1 MSLYAYMY
9 LWHHNLPALRFE
21 DYKMFNGPKMT
32 NSEGEVPPPPLE
44 VLIKSKWYR
53 ATAAV
58 RDNHFGISL
67 DEDQVSSMYIQG
79 VPLARRQWFG

>member
-1 MSLYAYMY
+1 
-9 LWHHNLPALRFE
+9 
-21 DYKMFNGPKMT
+21 MFNGPPRMT
-32 NSEGEVPPPPLE
+32 GNSEGEVPPPPLE

-67 DEDQVSSMYIQG
+67 DEDQVRFMFMSHYRDIHDQG
-79 VPLARRQWFG
+79 VARGTSKLFSTLLYS

>member
-1 MSLYAYMY
+1 
-9 LWHHNLPALRFE
+9 
-21 DYKMFNGPKMT
+21 MFNGPKMT

-67 DEDQVSSMYIQG
+67 DEDQVSSMYTRCPISSQKEVG
-79 VPLARRQWFG
+79 LAQI

>member
-1 MSLYAYMY
+1 
-9 LWHHNLPALRFE
+9 
-21 DYKMFNGPKMT
+21 MFNGPKMT

-58 RDNHFGISL
+58 KDNHFGISL
-67 DEDQVSSMYIQG
+67 DEDQACFIG
-79 VPLARRQWFG
+79 VEQALRRSQQDNC

>member
-1 MSLYAYMY
+1 
-9 LWHHNLPALRFE
+9 
-21 DYKMFNGPKMT
+21 MFNGPKMT

-67 DEDQVSSMYIQG
+67 DEDQVSSKSRISLPS
-79 VPLARRQWFG
+79 PLRCSVLPSAHRLKFG

>member
-1 MSLYAYMY
+1 
-9 LWHHNLPALRFE
+9 
-21 DYKMFNGPKMT
+21 MFNGPPRMT
-32 NSEGEVPPPPLE
+32 GNSEGEVPPPPLE

-67 DEDQVSSMYIQG
+67 DEDQVRFISRLGLRMSSTASSTEHYTFDY
-79 VPLARRQWFG
+79 FGPNIRLFD

>member
-1 MSLYAYMY
+1 
-9 LWHHNLPALRFE
+9 
-21 DYKMFNGPKMT
+21 MFNGPPRMT

-67 DEDQVSSMYIQG
+67 DEDQVRFISRLGQG
-79 VPLARRQWFG
+79 VPRGYSVSRSYFIRPAF